1 MPIKKPRH
9 PKSTKVEVEERKQ
22 AIRQAL
28 IQGISYEAIRRVS
41 GMARDTLN
49 WYIRKVRTEDHELMR
64 LHHADMLG
72 AQVIQTIQRLDYEI
86 ANLNKIEQMEEALP
100 KDIIEAIKTKI
111 DIYILQVRVLN
122 SGVINNL
129 DDKSQLDRKLGEKP
143 IQGTGSKDGSTKP
156 ETKQTKGMVLR
167 KDKSSNKRGGDKL
180 LPKPPGRSS
189 KAPGHNEGTG
199 NDAISDTTPGLSY
212 EEEGN

>member
-28 IQGISYEAIRRVS
+28 IQGISYEEIIRVS

-143 IQGTGSKDGSTKP
+143 TKAN
-156 ETKQTKGMVLR
+156 TLR
-167 KDKSSNKRGGDKL
+167 LR
-180 LPKPPGRSS
+180 
-189 KAPGHNEGTG
+189 
-199 NDAISDTTPGLSY
+199 
-212 EEEGN
+212 